1 MKIIQ
6 IEWNNENTYLRTSMV
21 GQLVILIEIWLIIVI
36 ENKIL
41 IAFYFSDKYDL
52 LWINMG
58 AGM

>member
-6 IEWNNENTYLRTSMV
+6 IEWNNENTFSQNFYGWSVSDLN
-21 GQLVILIEIWLIIVI
+21 WNLIIMI

-41 IAFYFSDKYDL
+41 IAFYFSEKSDL